1 MIGIISALW
10 ISLSACSP
18 SFNFEGVWR
27 GEHALPQ
34 GHANN
39 VPIENSVKKV
49 ELKIQA
55 NGLFELT
62 NSGIPKSGAI
72 HTSGQEATLEVQ
84 SIFGKPVDAAGA
96 GAQSLVQTIHLK
108 ALPDGSILFNDPGGF
123 LKEEVRL
130 KRSAQPTT
138 P

>member
-1 MIGIISALW
+1 M
-10 ISLSACSP
+10 
-18 SFNFEGVWR
+18 
-27 GEHALPQ
+27 
-34 GHANN
+34 
-39 VPIENSVKKV
+39 KKV

-96 GAQSLVQTIHLK
+96 GARALVQNIHLK

-123 LKEEVRL
+123 LKDEVHL